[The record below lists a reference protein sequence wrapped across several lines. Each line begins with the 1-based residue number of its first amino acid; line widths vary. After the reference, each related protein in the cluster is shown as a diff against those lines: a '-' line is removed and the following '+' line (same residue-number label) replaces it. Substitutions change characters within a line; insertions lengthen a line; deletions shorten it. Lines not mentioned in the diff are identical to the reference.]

1 MTAKTAGIEPSGMRI
16 KEKKHKT
23 DRKRTVYRKKTTGNQ

>member
-1 MTAKTAGIEPSGMRI
+1 MRI

-23 DRKRTVYRKKTTGNQ
+23 DRKRTVYRKKENDRRSVSKQ